1 MQIVKSEFSTFERRM
16 EILSILI
23 NQRLISCPEL
33 ARRFRVFDDTI
44 TRDISVLSR
53 FAPIGSKIGRYG
65 GVYIINEYKR
75 EGITDSNSCAQCL
88 LNFRSAVLSGFA
100 RRQPCFTLQEGLN
113 KNFSA
118 HWVCEFKKSKF
129 FARKGKSAVNS
140 LSINEHF
147 NALSRQICIFEPHG
161 VRVCYA

>member
-1 MQIVKSEFSTFERRM
+1 MKSEFSTFERRM

-33 ARRFRVFDDTI
+33 ARRFSVSDDTI
-44 TRDISVLSR
+44 TGVISVLSG

-100 RRQPCFTLQEGLN
+100 RRQDSEPFLTQ
-113 KNFSA
+113 KFAKKMFSRA
-118 HWVCEFKKSKF
+118 ILPYRAVAK
-129 FARKGKSAVNS
+129 AGKSTKSIVTKITAALTETDPNLTTCWRIVNREK
-140 LSINEHF
+140 SI
-147 NALSRQICIFEPHG
+147 
-161 VRVCYA
+161 

>member
-1 MQIVKSEFSTFERRM
+1 MKSEFSTFERRM

-75 EGITDSNSCAQCL
+75 EGITDSNTCAQCL

-100 RRQPCFTLQEGLN
+100 RRQALLHPARTSEQ
-113 KNFSA
+113 
-118 HWVCEFKKSKF
+118 KF
-129 FARKGKSAVNS
+129 FG
-140 LSINEHF
+140 
-147 NALSRQICIFEPHG
+147 ALGLRVQKEQIFCKKRQK
-161 VRVCYA
+161 RS